1 MKVSDIHSCG
11 TVHIP
16 MSSTLQEAAVQ
27 MRDRH
32 VGTLIVTGGPVDRI
46 AGIVTDRD
54 IVLNGVALGVAT
66 NELLVADV
74 MTGNVVTID
83 AGADLSDAMET
94 MASHGVRRLATTNR
108 NNDIIGVVSLDDIVE
123 AVGRDLA
130 LLASVIRGEQSRES
144 TGCVQSPFPV

>member
-16 MSSTLQEAAVQ
+16 MSCTLQEAAVQ

-32 VGTLIVTGGPVDRI
+32 VGALIVTGGPVDRI

-54 IVLNGVALGVAT
+54 VVLNGVTLGVPT
-66 NELLVADV
+66 NELLVSDV
-74 MTGNVVTID
+74 MTGDVVTID
-83 AGADLSDAMET
+83 AGADLAEAMET

-108 NNDIIGVVSLDDIVE
+108 NNDIIGVLSLDDVVE
-123 AVGRDLA
+123 AIGRDLE
-130 LLASVIRGEQSRES
+130 LLACIIRGERSRES

>member
-16 MSSTLQEAAVQ
+16 MSCTLQEAAVQ

-32 VGTLIVTGGPVDRI
+32 VGALIVTGGPVDRI

-54 IVLNGVALGVAT
+54 IVLNGVTLGVPT
-66 NELLVADV
+66 NDLLVSDV
-74 MTGNVVTID
+74 MTGDVVTID
-83 AGADLSDAMET
+83 AGADLAEAMEM

-108 NNDIIGVVSLDDIVE
+108 TSDIVGVLSLDDVIE
-123 AVGRDLA
+123 ALGRDLD
-130 LLASVIRGEQSRES
+130 LLACIIRGEQSRER